1 MLDKLVAGMQ
11 LKSED
16 YITNLKPLLEAKKA
30 ELNKSEFANLIAN
43 IEDEKDADG
52 DLKMSEV

>member
-16 YITNLKPLLEAKKA
+16 FITNLKPLIEAKKA
-30 ELNKSEFANLIAN
+30 ELAKSEYAKMIDNL
-43 IEDEKDADG
+43 ETQDEP
-52 DLKMSEV
+52 ME